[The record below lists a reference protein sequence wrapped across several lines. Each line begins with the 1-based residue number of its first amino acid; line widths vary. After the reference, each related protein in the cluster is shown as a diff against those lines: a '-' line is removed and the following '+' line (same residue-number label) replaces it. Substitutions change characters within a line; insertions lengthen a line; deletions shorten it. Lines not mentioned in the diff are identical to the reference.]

1 LKEYVKESDMRDF
14 NDYANENTSNG
25 SDSGQGIDK
34 NLYNL
39 VNSLAGKF
47 DGKSQNDLIRAIYQE
62 AKKGKQNGTL
72 TNAEIDNFATM
83 LAPLLDKSKQKM
95 LYKIVEEL
103 KAI

>member
-1 LKEYVKESDMRDF
+1 MKDF
-14 NDYANENTSNG
+14 NDYVKDGGENNQSV
-25 SDSGQGIDK
+25 DQ
-34 NLYNL
+34 NLFNM

-47 DGKSQNDLIRAIYQE
+47 DGKSQNDLIRAIYEQ

-83 LAPLLDKSKQKM
+83 LAPVLDKQKQKM

-103 KAI
+103 KRI